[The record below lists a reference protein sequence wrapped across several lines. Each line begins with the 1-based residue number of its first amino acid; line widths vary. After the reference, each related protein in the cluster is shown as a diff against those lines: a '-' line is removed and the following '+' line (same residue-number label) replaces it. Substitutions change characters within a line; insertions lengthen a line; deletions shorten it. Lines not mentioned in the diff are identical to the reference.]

1 MTAAPDTVGPDD
13 LAIKA
18 LRMMEDG
25 GYRHLPVVMGRR
37 VLGIVSRSDF
47 PGDEKVELEVERH
60 YWEAVG

>member
-1 MTAAPDTVGPDD
+1 
-13 LAIKA
+13 
-18 LRMMEDG
+18 
-25 GYRHLPVVMGRR
+25 MGRR